1 MVGLT
6 AAAMNWTNLMT
17 ETLMADT
24 SHADVSHAET
34 SRADTGR
41 ADTSRFVPGPPA
53 PLARQDPPLARQ
65 DPRQDPRQGRPAL
78 RADAQRNRARI
89 LDAAE
94 SVFAELGASASTEEV
109 ATRAGVAIGT
119 VFRHFPTKRDLL
131 AEIMKG
137 IQEQLTE
144 QVRALAG
151 GDEGGHALYEF
162 FVGVVEQA
170 MVRRTVV
177 ELLAQSSSCP
187 AGDEHNVALREAVE
201 VLLVRA
207 QHTGTVRRDVR
218 IDDVMALLVAASQGA
233 LRAGWD
239 RRLRERTVSI
249 IFDGLRPVAAPA
261 D

>member
-1 MVGLT
+1 
-6 AAAMNWTNLMT
+6 MT
-17 ETLMADT
+17 ENVM
-24 SHADVSHAET
+24 VAEP
-34 SRADTGR
+34 
-41 ADTSRFVPGPPA
+41 TSRFTPGLPA
-53 PLARQDPPLARQ
+53 PLARQEQRPDPRP
-65 DPRQDPRQGRPAL
+65 DPRQDPRQNRPTL

-109 ATRAGVAIGT
+109 ASRAGVAIGT

-137 IQEQLTE
+137 LREQLIE
-144 QVRALAG
+144 QVRALADH
-151 GDEGGHALYEF
+151 DEGGNGLYEF

-177 ELLAQSSSCP
+177 ELLAQCCRP
-187 AGDEHNVALREAVE
+187 AADDDQGMALREAVD
-201 VLLVRA
+201 VLLVLA
-207 QHTGTVRRDVR
+207 QHAGTVRRDVR

-239 RRLRERTVSI
+239 RRLRERTVHI
-249 IFDGLRPVAAPA
+249 IFDGLRAGLPAGGQDGPA